1 MLEHY
6 QQSLKAKDDELNQ
19 LRVTVRVLE
28 EKNRQLQQSLEVEGQ
43 AIGNSTSSRRSK
55 LLEEENRKLKQ
66 ELQQQWEQMSQRELE
81 LKQLQLQNG
90 SYREELKKLEKFD
103 NERKQLNAQ
112 IDAVSQKLNQ
122 EQINFT
128 RFKQE
133 KETEIFQM
141 EMKMKELTIAS
152 LAKQG
157 NSEGD
162 GIYGVREVLRE
173 VQELRSEFKIGQEFY
188 DSLDAL
194 QKRVQDQE
202 IEISRLKSERDAQ
215 FEEFKNEYTRNM
227 EDEMDNQN
235 LEKYLSYQQQ
245 IEAQEKKVILLEQK
259 TEKLELSSF
268 ELERVELENKSLKNI
283 IEQLKVDIQEL
294 ETRIPLLEKNS
305 QYFQELYNE

>member
-259 TEKLELSSF
+259 TEKLELS
-268 ELERVELENKSLKNI
+268 
-283 IEQLKVDIQEL
+283 
-294 ETRIPLLEKNS
+294 
-305 QYFQELYNE
+305 